1 MEIIMARKLTELTK
15 DELIAKIA
23 DLEDKLKKRYGLVWD
38 REKEPEKIVV
48 DCEKNVPVLQADK
61 TKAIF
66 NSGEDNILIEGDN
79 YHALSCLNY
88 THRGKIDVIYIDPPY
103 NRGGDFVYNDKRLS
117 KDDEY
122 KHSKWLN
129 FMEKRLELAKHLL
142 SPRGVLFIS
151 IDDFEYGNLK
161 LLCDKIFQ
169 EEMVDTMVW
178 RKSGEG
184 RDGKMKN
191 TTTFRK
197 DHEYIICC
205 FKKQL
210 LNKLIEKPNFQNE
223 YGNPDNDPRGNYKA
237 GSISN
242 KESASNPNHEYYY
255 SVTAP
260 GGKVFTRQFNFSKEE
275 FDRYNN
281 DVLINEDGRKVSR
294 IYWGKNNNSVP
305 AIKIFINEERTVTPS
320 SLFLNKGTTTEGTK
334 EAESILHKDCHDMR
348 PKPVNLL
355 ISLIQLASSK
365 DSIILDFFA
374 GTGTTGQA
382 VLTANK
388 KYGGQRKFILC
399 TNNEGNICSDYCFPR
414 IQKVINGYEKWK
426 TGESVAG
433 LSGNLVYYKTA
444 LIPVERI
451 DKVTDKQR
459 VEITR
464 KAGTM
469 IGMKENTLKETELTE
484 YYQIFTTHDD
494 ARKTAIYFREDE
506 SKMNELIKKLA
517 DTPTALYVFSYSKVD
532 KEAYKELGKN
542 IRVEDI
548 PEPLLQ
554 IYKEINLK
562 IEEK

>member
-1 MEIIMARKLTELTK
+1 MARKLTELTK

-48 DCEKNVPVLQADK
+48 DCERNVPVLQADK
-61 TKAIF
+61 TKAII

-79 YHALSCLNY
+79 YHALTCLNY

-151 IDDFEYGNLK
+151 IDDFEYSNLK

-197 DHEYIICC
+197 DHEYILCC
-205 FKKQL
+205 FNKPL

-223 YGNPDNDPRGNYKA
+223 YGNPDNDPRGNYKP

-242 KESASNPNHEYYY
+242 KESASNPSHAYYY

-275 FDRYNN
+275 FDKYNN
-281 DVLINEDGRKVSR
+281 DILINADGKKVSR

-305 AIKIFINEERTVTPS
+305 AIKIFINEERSITPS

-334 EAESILHKDCHDMR
+334 EAESILQKDCHDMR
-348 PKPVNLL
+348 PKPTNLL
-355 ISLIQLASSK
+355 TALVQLASSE
-365 DSIILDFFA
+365 DSIVLDFFA

-382 VLTANK
+382 VLAVNK

-414 IQKVINGYEKWK
+414 IQKVMKGYKKWK
-426 TGESVAG
+426 TEESIPG
-433 LSGNLVYYKTA
+433 LGGNLTYYKTA

-451 DKVTDKQR
+451 DKVTDRQR

-469 IGMKENTLKETELTE
+469 IGLKESTLQETELTE
-484 YYQIFTTHDD
+484 YYQIFTNHDKT
-494 ARKTAIYFREDE
+494 RKTAIYFREDE

-517 DTPTALYVFSYSKVD
+517 DAPTALYVFSYSKVD

-562 IEEK
+562 IEDK